1 MKVNANTVNV
11 TVVAGKTNT
20 EATEFHSDLQGHPI
34 RIKAVADGKYILSE
48 SDQSSSLQNIHFK
61 RVGKDLHITLE
72 GTDTDQPQL
81 IIEGYFDTQGQL
93 IGITE
98 HGAYVEYMTVSAEQD
113 YTADLLMDSVSSPLS
128 DASQPSS
135 LSTLLAGGINWFWP
149 VLLGLGGLIV
159 GGSTRGSTGGD
170 GTTQTTQTPQPPTTP
185 RLENVEDNVGGKI
198 GNIHSANSTDDKTPT
213 LNGTGEVGSTIY
225 VQYGPSIGSWQDAST
240 SAIVGTDGTWS
251 WTSPAQTKGSWD
263 FCVRSEDAA
272 GNSTD
277 YTSKFILIL
286 GSPMITRAV
295 DDMGPNTG
303 DVLNGQRTDDTTLT
317 LYGTADPDATVY
329 IQYGKSTD
337 DWTNAAAPVTANST
351 GQWSWIAPT
360 LDSGFIWEFRAIII
374 DADSAGSLYSSKF
387 KVTIGPDITSFNGTD
402 ASQTVTLDTIAP
414 DNPSVITT
422 NTNSVNVEYDGRQ
435 LSVGDS
441 INLSIGNQ
449 RYDYALTQADIDA
462 GMATINMSRQNSS
475 LLLSIT

>member
-1 MKVNANTVNV
+1 M
-11 TVVAGKTNT
+11 
-20 EATEFHSDLQGHPI
+20 
-34 RIKAVADGKYILSE
+34 
-48 SDQSSSLQNIHFK
+48 
-61 RVGKDLHITLE
+61 
-72 GTDTDQPQL
+72 
-81 IIEGYFDTQGQL
+81 
-93 IGITE
+93 
-98 HGAYVEYMTVSAEQD
+98 
-113 YTADLLMDSVSSPLS
+113 
-128 DASQPSS
+128 
-135 LSTLLAGGINWFWP
+135 
-149 VLLGLGGLIV
+149 
-159 GGSTRGSTGGD
+159 
-170 GTTQTTQTPQPPTTP
+170 
-185 RLENVEDNVGGKI
+185 
-198 GNIHSANSTDDKTPT
+198 
-213 LNGTGEVGSTIY
+213 
-225 VQYGPSIGSWQDAST
+225 QYGPSIDSWQDAST

-263 FCVRSEDAA
+263 FRVRSEDAA

>member
-1 MKVNANTVNV
+1 M
-11 TVVAGKTNT
+11 
-20 EATEFHSDLQGHPI
+20 
-34 RIKAVADGKYILSE
+34 
-48 SDQSSSLQNIHFK
+48 
-61 RVGKDLHITLE
+61 
-72 GTDTDQPQL
+72 
-81 IIEGYFDTQGQL
+81 
-93 IGITE
+93 
-98 HGAYVEYMTVSAEQD
+98 
-113 YTADLLMDSVSSPLS
+113 
-128 DASQPSS
+128 
-135 LSTLLAGGINWFWP
+135 
-149 VLLGLGGLIV
+149 
-159 GGSTRGSTGGD
+159 
-170 GTTQTTQTPQPPTTP
+170 
-185 RLENVEDNVGGKI
+185 
-198 GNIHSANSTDDKTPT
+198 
-213 LNGTGEVGSTIY
+213 
-225 VQYGPSIGSWQDAST
+225 QYGPSIGSWQDAST

-263 FCVRSEDAA
+263 FRVRSEDAA

-286 GSPMITRAV
+286 GSPMITRTV

-374 DADSAGSLYSSKF
+374 DADSAGSLYSSKL

-414 DNPSVITT
+414 DNPSAITT
-422 NTNSVNVEYDGRQ
+422 NTNSVNVEFDGRQ

-449 RYDYALTQADIDA
+449 RYDYALTQADIEA
-462 GMATINMSRQNSS
+462 GMATINVPTELQPLTVDNVGAAIVDAAGNNSQYIS
-475 LLLSIT
+475 NMVTTTTEDFSTVTDNSTYLVGETLTLTNMQVKVLLGRTLVDTYDNAFPTGTDQRL